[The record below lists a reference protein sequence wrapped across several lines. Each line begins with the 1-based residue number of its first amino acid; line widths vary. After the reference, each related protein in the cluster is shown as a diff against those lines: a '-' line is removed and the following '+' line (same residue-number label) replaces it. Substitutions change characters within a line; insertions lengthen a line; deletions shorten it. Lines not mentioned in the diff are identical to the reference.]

1 MKAYSVDLRQRVADA
16 VLQDRLPWAEV
27 ARLFR
32 LSIASVGRF
41 VLARRRGQDL
51 TPRHSSGRPRR
62 FDRPEKLEA
71 LRAQLTAEPDLSL
84 VERCERL
91 RQEHGLQV
99 SEATLS
105 RVLRRVLGWS
115 HKKNQ
120 PERQRT
126 RRSRTGRL
134 AHPRGSG
141 VQGRNAGFRR

>member
-16 VLQDRLPWAEV
+16 VLQDGLPWGQV

-62 FDRPEKLEA
+62 FDSPEKLEA

-91 RQEHGLQV
+91 RQQHGLQV

-115 HKKNQ
+115 HKKK
-120 PERQRT
+120 
-126 RRSRTGRL
+126 S
-134 AHPRGSG
+134 A
-141 VQGRNAGFRR
+141 

>member
-1 MKAYSVDLRQRVADA
+1 MAMKAYSVDLRQRVADA
-16 VLQDRLPWAEV
+16 VLQDRLPWTEV
-27 ARLFR
+27 ARLLR

-62 FDRPEKLEA
+62 FDSPEKLEA

-91 RQEHGLQV
+91 RQAQGLQV

-105 RVLRRVLGWS
+105 RVLRRGLGWS
-115 HKKNQ
+115 LKK
-120 PERQRT
+120 
-126 RRSRTGRL
+126 S
-134 AHPRGSG
+134 A
-141 VQGRNAGFRR
+141 

>member
-16 VLQDRLPWAEV
+16 VLQDGLPWAQV

-41 VLARRRGQDL
+41 VLARRRG
-51 TPRHSSGRPRR
+51 TPAAGPAALK
-62 FDRPEKLEA
+62 RPEKLEA
-71 LRAQLTAEPDLSL
+71 LRAQLVAEPDLSL

-91 RQEHGLQV
+91 RQDHGLQV
-99 SEATLS
+99 SEATRS
-105 RVLRRVLGWS
+105 RVVRRVLGWT

-120 PERQRT
+120 PASQRT

-134 AHPRGSG
+134 AHPSG
-141 VQGRNAGFRR
+141 QRV

>member
-1 MKAYSVDLRQRVADA
+1 MKAYSVDLRERVADA
-16 VLQDRLPWAEV
+16 VLQDGLTWAAT

-32 LSIASVGRF
+32 LSLASVGRF
-41 VLARRRGQDL
+41 VLARRRGRDL
-51 TPRHSSGRPRR
+51 SPRHSSGRPRR
-62 FDRPEKLEA
+62 FDSPEKLQA
-71 LRAQLTAEPDLSL
+71 LRAQLAAEPDLSL

-126 RRSRTGRL
+126 RRSRTGRV
-134 AHPRGSG
+134 AHPRAIGI
-141 VQGRNAGFRR
+141 QGRNAGLCG

>member
-16 VLQDRLPWAEV
+16 VLQDHLPWAEV

-32 LSIASVGRF
+32 LSVASVGRF
-41 VLARRRGQDL
+41 VLARRTGQDL

-62 FDRPEKLEA
+62 FDSPEKLEA
-71 LRAQLTAEPDLSL
+71 LRAQLRAEPDLSL

-99 SEATLS
+99 NKATLS
-105 RVLRRVLGWS
+105 RVLRRVLGWT

-134 AHPRGSG
+134 AGPSASG
-141 VQGRNAGFRR
+141 I

>member
-16 VLQDRLPWAEV
+16 VLQDHLPWAQV

-32 LSIASVGRF
+32 LSVASVGRF
-41 VLARRRGQDL
+41 VLARRTGQEL

-62 FDRPEKLEA
+62 FDSPEKLEA

-99 SEATLS
+99 DRKSTRLNS
-105 RVLRRVLGWS
+105 S
-115 HKKNQ
+115 HPSISYAVFCLKKKNTQ
-120 PERQRT
+120 T
-126 RRSRTGRL
+126 
-134 AHPRGSG
+134 
-141 VQGRNAGFRR
+141 

>member
-16 VLQDRLPWAEV
+16 VLQDHLPWAQV

-71 LRAQLTAEPDLSL
+71 LRAQLRAEPDLSL

-91 RQEHGLQV
+91 RQEHGLQGGHPV
-99 SEATLS
+99 SSPA
-105 RVLRRVLGWS
+105 
-115 HKKNQ
+115 
-120 PERQRT
+120 
-126 RRSRTGRL
+126 
-134 AHPRGSG
+134 AG
-141 VQGRNAGFRR
+141 VGLES